1 VGGFGAVGEE
11 ANGVLDLGVRDCAA
25 GGVLEA
31 IGEGFGVAHSCVLGV
46 MGYRASQGGWWGGR
60 MASALEFGGLWEV
73 RVRKTSIGVV
83 SDPCSKLVEKE
94 PSTLERS
101 SGLT

>member
-1 VGGFGAVGEE
+1 MGGFGAVGEE

-46 MGYRASQGGWWGGR
+46 MGYRASQGGWWGGVVWR
-60 MASALEFGGLWEV
+60 RRWSLEAFGRYESG
-73 RVRKTSIGVV
+73 K
-83 SDPCSKLVEKE
+83 P
-94 PSTLERS
+94 PSVL
-101 SGLT
+101 